1 LKVHTVSPGVARDD
15 LSSVRSARNR
25 RFPMKIRQILDKKGR
40 GVVTISPGATV
51 MDALQLLVANGI
63 GSLVVLQGE
72 EVVGI
77 LTERDI
83 LRLASRDPAKLR
95 SESVESQMTQDLMV
109 SLPSHDVQYVMEIM
123 TRNRVRHL
131 PVMDEGALA
140 GIISIGDVVNAVRQE
155 VEAENHRLRDYVQGV
170 VR

>member
-1 LKVHTVSPGVARDD
+1 
-15 LSSVRSARNR
+15 
-25 RFPMKIRQILDKKGR
+25 MKIRQILDKKGR

-83 LRLASRDPAKLR
+83 LRLASRDPGKLR

-131 PVMDEGALA
+131 PVMDEGTLA